1 MAYEHAKTQ
10 LRCAMVKAVIG
21 EKPNKAKVTAA
32 ARLLCRRRKWNRRK
46 KPSAEAATKAAQF
59 LNSFGNARERAT
71 RGGRAKSERK
81 TIAARLNGLR
91 RPREGKHRGRPR
103 KAEQVADDQPHRVA
117 ADAVLADVQPL
128 RLGPDNPKGELFT

>member
-1 MAYEHAKTQ
+1 MPRK
-10 LRCAMVKAVIG
+10 
-21 EKPNKAKVTAA
+21 KPNKEASAA
-32 ARLLCRRRKWNRRK
+32 ARLLGRRRRSNRRK
-46 KPSAEAATKAAQF
+46 KPSAEAATKAAQL

-71 RGGRAKSERK
+71 RGGRATSEKK

-103 KAEQVADDQPHRVA
+103 KAEQVAEDQPHCVA
-117 ADAVLADVQPL
+117 ADAVLADVQPQ